1 MERQMTIGLVLTLV
15 TAALIMVF
23 AFRQPQVQEEQAG
36 KQLAMEMNEGAHVFV
51 ANQCYSCHGQQGQG
65 LAAPRLNGNDAL
77 TRELIVQVVTLGQT
91 TTTYPQNMPAFGQIA
106 GGSLSS
112 HEIEAVATFIL
123 YWDQG
128 RIEKELAKK
137 NAGAE

>member
-23 AFRQPQVQEEQAG
+23 AFRQPQIQEQQAA

-65 LAAPRLNGNDAL
+65 LSAPRLNGNDAL
-77 TRELIVQVVTLGQT
+77 TRELIVRVVTIGQESK
-91 TTTYPQNMPAFGQIA
+91 TYPQNMPAFGEIA
-106 GGSLSS
+106 GGILKP

-123 YWDQG
+123 FWDQG
-128 RIEKELAKK
+128 RIDRELAKK
-137 NAGAE
+137 TPDK